1 MSQED
6 LLELGHGATPETLT
20 SMPEFLQAFLVH
32 KYGLPSISEGH
43 MYAIVEST
51 QVCAHCVGTCRP
63 RCASRRTGLC
73 RVSAAVCGPVN
84 AAAAVRHDGWCHR
97 GRPLHAAARG
107 YRHAPLPTGVPA
119 LHSIAAASQPVRV
132 GALVLL
138 WSRGGG
144 AVPRCRRTA
153 ALLSPECGNGREEW
167 DCDCDSDWE

>member
-63 RCASRRTGLC
+63 RCARAAHECVCCASLRMGHC

-84 AAAAVRHDGWCHR
+84 AAAAVRHDGWCH
-97 GRPLHAAARG
+97 
-107 YRHAPLPTGVPA
+107 
-119 LHSIAAASQPVRV
+119 
-132 GALVLL
+132 
-138 WSRGGG
+138 
-144 AVPRCRRTA
+144 
-153 ALLSPECGNGREEW
+153 
-167 DCDCDSDWE
+167 